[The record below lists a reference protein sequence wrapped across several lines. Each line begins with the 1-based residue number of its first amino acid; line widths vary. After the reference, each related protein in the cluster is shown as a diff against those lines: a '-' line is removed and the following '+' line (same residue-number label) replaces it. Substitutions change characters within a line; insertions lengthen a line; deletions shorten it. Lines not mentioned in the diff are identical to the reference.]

1 MFLNSLLVCFSLISG
16 VASPYT
22 LTQKA
27 ETEKTEKKE
36 VVVETS
42 NPYENAVIYY
52 DSELEAIFT
61 DFKRVNNE
69 TNLDNSQTFIV
80 RKK

>member
-1 MFLNSLLVCFSLISG
+1 MFLNSLLVYFSLVSG

-22 LTQKA
+22 LTQKTD
-27 ETEKTEKKE
+27 TEKTEKNE

-52 DSELEAIFT
+52 DSELDAIFT

-69 TNLDNSQTFIV
+69 TSLDNSQTFIV
-80 RKK
+80 RKR

>member
-1 MFLNSLLVCFSLISG
+1 MFLNSLLVCFSLVSG

-22 LTQKA
+22 LTQK
-27 ETEKTEKKE
+27 TDTKNTEKKE
-36 VVVETS
+36 VVVENA

-52 DSELEAIFT
+52 DSELEAVFT

>member
-27 ETEKTEKKE
+27 ETEKKE